1 MSPEAW
7 NYCPGKLNP
16 ADIPTR
22 GLGATDLKD
31 NKTWWYGPKFLQQT
45 SDSWPEQPK
54 AHTLDGDQIQD
65 ELKAEFRRN
74 LQKVSA
80 NYTSA
85 PETSVESVIDPCRYS
100 DVMKLFHV
108 TALVLR
114 FIRNLKTTRIKP
126 RIKEEAGSLGL
137 QEVAAAE
144 NLWLKEIQG
153 LLVRS
158 SKFDQLKVSLRLIVD
173 ESGIYRCGGRLKH
186 APLPYNS
193 RCPVLLPAEH
203 HVTQLIIKSCHD
215 KVMHNGVLDTLTEL
229 RQKYYVC
236 KGRQVVKKLINKCVL
251 C

>member
-1 MSPEAW
+1 M
-7 NYCPGKLNP
+7 
-16 ADIPTR
+16 
-22 GLGATDLKD
+22 
-31 NKTWWYGPKFLQQT
+31 
-45 SDSWPEQPK
+45 
-54 AHTLDGDQIQD
+54 LDGDQIQD

-114 FIRNLKTTRIKP
+114 FICNLKATRIKP
-126 RIKEEAGSLGL
+126 GIKEQAESLSL

-153 LLVRS
+153 LLVKS
-158 SKFDQLKVSLRLIVD
+158 SKFDQLKVSLHLIMD

-193 RCPVLLPAEH
+193 RCPILLPVEH
-203 HVTQLIIKSCHD
+203 PVTQLIIKKCHD
-215 KVMHNGVLDTLTEL
+215 KVMHNGVQDTLTEL
-229 RQKYYVC
+229 HQKYYVC

-251 C
+251 CRKLEAKPFATPPAADLPHLFSLAPRGTYQNLKFYGGTKPRWGANLRGGA